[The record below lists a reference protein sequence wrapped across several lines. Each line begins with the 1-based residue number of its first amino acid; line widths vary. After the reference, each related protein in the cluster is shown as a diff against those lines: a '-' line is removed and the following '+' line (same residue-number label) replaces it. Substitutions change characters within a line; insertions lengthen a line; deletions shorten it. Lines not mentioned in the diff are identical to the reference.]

1 MFDFSDATNR
11 KVASAFLQELMR
23 KPLEHEDDDEGNVIV
38 IGDGLNFGGDNDW
51 AEATARL
58 ARKIHAAPGEF
69 EEVVLAIIEEL
80 AQPCRERT
88 ADCVQ
93 WIHSL
98 SLTGLLLKNVMTFRY
113 FQGKAIELLQSL
125 LLPGVTKLL
134 HIFVCVSFL
143 CMFLSFFFLI
153 NYPFGLEKLGHWR
166 SPFSFNHSFLLWF
179 LTDE

>member
-1 MFDFSDATNR
+1 MTSAGPNHRFACRQLLLLGVLFNFSDATNR

-51 AEATARL
+51 AEAIARL
-58 ARKIHAAPGEF
+58 ARKVHATSGEF

-98 SLTGLLLKNVMTFRY
+98 SLTGLLLKNVMSLRY
-113 FQGKAIELLQSL
+113 LQGKAVELLQSL
-125 LLPGVTKLL
+125 LLPGVFSAL
-134 HIFVCVSFL
+134 FSYSV
-143 CMFLSFFFLI
+143 LSFFFLFD
-153 NYPFGLEKLGHWR
+153 NY
-166 SPFSFNHSFLLWF
+166 SSNII
-179 LTDE
+179 

>member
-23 KPLEHEDDDEGNVIV
+23 KPLEHENDDEGNVIV

-51 AEATARL
+51 AEAIAGL
-58 ARKIHAAPGEF
+58 AKKVHASPGEF
-69 EEVVLAIIEEL
+69 EEVTLGIIEEL

-98 SLTGLLLKNVMTFRY
+98 SLTGLLLKNVTSFRY
-113 FQGKAIELLQSL
+113 FPGKATELLQSL
-125 LLPGVTKLL
+125 LLPGVTM
-134 HIFVCVSFL
+134 FFSFSFL
-143 CMFLSFFFLI
+143 PFFL
-153 NYPFGLEKLGHWR
+153 FHL
-166 SPFSFNHSFLLWF
+166 
-179 LTDE
+179 